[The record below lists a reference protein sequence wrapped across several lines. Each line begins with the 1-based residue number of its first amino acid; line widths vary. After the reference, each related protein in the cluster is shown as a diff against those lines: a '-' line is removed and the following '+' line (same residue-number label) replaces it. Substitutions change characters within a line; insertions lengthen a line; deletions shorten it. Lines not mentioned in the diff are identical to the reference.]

1 MNKRLLTI
9 LGGSLLSAMFL
20 VGCGVDNDDNNNNPA
35 PPTNDN
41 NVNDNVPDTDVN
53 NNGIKD
59 DMENNADDTLDRD
72 NNKIFDKNNK

>member
-1 MNKRLLTI
+1 MKKRLLTI

-20 VGCGVDNDDNNNNPA
+20 VGCGVNDNDNNPA

-59 DMENNADDTLDRD
+59 DMENNTDDTLDRD
-72 NNKIFDKNNK
+72 NNKIIDNNNK